1 MENHQ
6 VQIKKTGKMEIDIQ
20 IREKISSKRKLQQ
33 IYDIGYFEII
43 RNLKKTLIL
52 MIIGTLIFIL
62 VVILQ
67 EVQLRKGVELP
78 EDPADFALRFLTL
91 IIDPI
96 VLISATSYGGSI
108 IVTDFEKLTGNILFP
123 KISRERLF
131 VGRFLANYL
140 MNAFVILSYYI
151 LIAFFVFFKYSGVPK
166 ILWTS
171 LGWALLYI
179 LLILSFTIFF
189 SSFMKSTAGAV
200 VLSLILNMIVFSII
214 QSILSVFSTVEPL
227 FILPYYATIITGC
240 FHMPEGDRF
249 QTIPIMEGFDMT
261 LWTTPSPQGALIG
274 TAIFSFVFLFSAYLI
289 FRNRQNE

>member
-1 MENHQ
+1 MIKMEESM
-6 VQIKKTGKMEIDIQ
+6 QIKENIGP
-20 IREKISSKRKLQQ
+20 KRKLQQ

-43 RNLKKTLIL
+43 RNFKKTLIL
-52 MIIGTLIFIL
+52 LIIAAVIFIL
-62 VVILQ
+62 FVIGQ
-67 EVQLRKGVELP
+67 EYQFGQGVELP
-78 EDPADFALRFLTL
+78 TDPADFALGFLMMS
-91 IIDPI
+91 IDSL

-140 MNAFVILSYYI
+140 MNAFVILFYYI
-151 LIAFFVFFKYSGVPK
+151 LIAFIVFIKYLGIPK

-179 LLILSFTIFF
+179 LLILSFTILF

-200 VLSLILNMIVFSII
+200 VLSLLINMIVFPII

-240 FHMPEGDRF
+240 FNMPEGDRF
-249 QTIPIMEGFDMT
+249 QTIPIMEGLDIT
-261 LWTTPSPQGALIG
+261 LWITPSFQAALIG
-274 TAIFSFVFLFSAYLI
+274 TTIFSFVFLFSAYLI
-289 FRNRQNE
+289 FRNRQNK